1 MYITQIELNLQ
12 NHLIFKKLRSL
23 DDYHAYIES
32 AFPAEQLLG
41 VRKRHLWRLDGQ
53 TILLVSEDDPDKEAL
68 GKYGKVAIKDYSK
81 FINNINIQ
89 RPYQFKLVANPLQSD
104 IKDRRIPC
112 HGNRQRLEWLK
123 KQGARYGFTV
133 IQAKITG
140 YKENRIRK
148 HGFTVKS
155 VTFEGILQVTDI
167 EKFKQALTEGIGR
180 EKAYGCGLMT
190 IM

>member
-1 MYITQIELNLQ
+1 MYITKIELDIQ
-12 NHLIFKKLRSL
+12 NHQIFKKLRSL
-23 DDYHAYIES
+23 DDYHAYVES

-53 TILLVSEDDPDKEAL
+53 NLLLASEDEPDTEVL
-68 GKYGKVAIKDYSK
+68 GKYGRVTTKSYDR
-81 FINNINIQ
+81 FLDNISIQ
-89 RPYQFKLVANPLQSD
+89 RPYQFKLVANPLQSN

-112 HGNRQRLEWLK
+112 HGNQERLEWLT
-123 KQGARYGFTV
+123 KQCAKYGFTV

-148 HGFTVKS
+148 YGFTVKS

-167 EKFKQALTEGIGR
+167 KKFKQALVQGIGR
-180 EKAYGCGLMT
+180 EKAYGCGMVT
-190 IM
+190 VM

>member
-1 MYITQIELNLQ
+1 MYITQIELDTR
-12 NHLIFKKLRSL
+12 NHQIFKKLRSL

-41 VRKRHLWRLDGQ
+41 MRKRHLWRLDGQ
-53 TILLVSEDDPDKEAL
+53 NLLLASEDEPDKEAL
-68 GKYGKVAIKDYSK
+68 GKYGKVTTKSYDR
-81 FINNINIQ
+81 FLDNISTE
-89 RPYQFKLVANPLQSD
+89 RPYRFRLVANPLQSD

-123 KQGARYGFTV
+123 KQGARYGFKV
-133 IQAKITG
+133 IQAQVAN
-140 YKENRIRK
+140 YKENKIRK

-167 EKFKQALTEGIGR
+167 KKINQALRQGIGR
-180 EKAYGCGLMT
+180 EKAYGCGMMT

>member
-1 MYITQIELNLQ
+1 MYITQIKLDLR

-53 TILLVSEDDPDKEAL
+53 TILLTSEDEPDKEIL
-68 GKYGKVAIKDYSK
+68 SRYGTVTTKDYSK
-81 FINNINIQ
+81 FVKNISST
-89 RPYQFKLVANPLQSD
+89 RPYQFKLVANPLQMD
-104 IKDRRIPC
+104 IKNRRIPC
-112 HGNRQRLEWLK
+112 HGNKQRLEWLE
-123 KQGARYGFTV
+123 KQGEKYSFRV
-133 IQAKITG
+133 IQAQVAN
-140 YKENRIRK
+140 YKENQIRK

-155 VTFEGILQVTDI
+155 VTFEGILQVTDTK
-167 EKFKQALTEGIGR
+167 KFKQALRQGIGC
-180 EKAYGCGLMT
+180 EKAYGCGMIT

>member
-1 MYITQIELNLQ
+1 MYITQIELDLR

-53 TILLVSEDDPDKEAL
+53 TILLTSEDEPDKEAL
-68 GKYGKVAIKDYSK
+68 GKYGNIIIKDYSK
-81 FINNINIQ
+81 FVENISST
-89 RPYQFKLVANPLQSD
+89 RPYQFKLVANPLQMD

-112 HGNRQRLEWLK
+112 HGNSQRLEWLK

-133 IQAKITG
+133 IQAQVVN
-140 YKENRIRK
+140 YKENKIRK

-167 EKFKQALTEGIGR
+167 EKFKQALKQGIGR
-180 EKAYGCGLMT
+180 EKAYGCGMVT

>member
-1 MYITQIELNLQ
+1 MYITQIELNLR

-53 TILLVSEDDPDKEAL
+53 TILLVSEDEPDKEAL
-68 GKYGKVAIKDYSK
+68 DKYGKVIIKDYSK
-81 FINNINIQ
+81 FINNVNIQ
-89 RPYQFKLVANPLQSD
+89 RPYRFRLVANPLQSN

-112 HGNRQRLEWLK
+112 HGNKQRLEWLK
-123 KQGARYGFTV
+123 KQGARYGFKV
-133 IQAKITG
+133 IQAQVAN
-140 YKENRIRK
+140 YKENKIRK

-155 VTFEGILQVTDI
+155 VTFEGILQVTDTK
-167 EKFKQALTEGIGR
+167 KFRQALAQGIGH
-180 EKAYGCGLMT
+180 EKVYGCGLMT

>member
-1 MYITQIELNLQ
+1 MYITQIKLDLR

-53 TILLVSEDDPDKEAL
+53 TILLTSEDEPDKEAL

-81 FINNINIQ
+81 FVENISST
-89 RPYQFKLVANPLQSD
+89 RPYRFKLVANPLQMD
-104 IKDRRIPC
+104 IKNRRIPC
-112 HGNRQRLEWLK
+112 HGNSQRLEWLK
-123 KQGARYGFTV
+123 KQGARYGFTI
-133 IQAKITG
+133 IQAQVVG
-140 YKENRIRK
+140 YKENKIRK
-148 HGFTVKS
+148 HRFTVKS

-167 EKFKQALTEGIGR
+167 EKFKQALKQGIGR
-180 EKAYGCGLMT
+180 EKAYGCGMVT

>member
-1 MYITQIELNLQ
+1 MYITQIELNLR
-12 NHLIFKKLRSL
+12 NHQIFKKLRSL
-23 DDYHAYIES
+23 DDYHTYVES
-32 AFPAEQLLG
+32 AFPAEQLLS

-53 TILLVSEDDPDKEAL
+53 SVLLVSEDEPDKEAL
-68 GKYGKVAIKDYSK
+68 GKYGNAIIKDYST
-81 FINNINIQ
+81 FINNVNTQ
-89 RPYQFKLVANPLQSD
+89 RPYQFKLVANPLQMG

-112 HGNRQRLEWLK
+112 HGNSQRLEWLK

-148 HGFTVKS
+148 HRFTVKS
-155 VTFEGILQVTDI
+155 VTFEGILQVTDTK
-167 EKFKQALTEGIGR
+167 KFKQALVQGIGR

>member
-1 MYITQIELNLQ
+1 MYITQIELDLR
-12 NHLIFKKLRSL
+12 NHQIFKKLRSL

-53 TILLVSEDDPDKEAL
+53 TILLVSEDEPDKEAL
-68 GKYGKVAIKDYSK
+68 GKYGKVMAKSYDR
-81 FINNINIQ
+81 FLDNISTE
-89 RPYQFKLVANPLQSD
+89 RPYQFRLVANPLQMG
-104 IKDRRIPC
+104 IKNRRIPC
-112 HGNRQRLEWLK
+112 HGNSQRLEWLK

-148 HGFTVKS
+148 HRFTVKS

-167 EKFKQALTEGIGR
+167 KKFKQALEQGIGR
-180 EKAYGCGLMT
+180 EKAYGCGTMT

>member
-1 MYITQIELNLQ
+1 MYITQIELDLR

-53 TILLVSEDDPDKEAL
+53 SVLLVSEDEPDEEAL
-68 GKYGKVAIKDYSK
+68 GKYGKVTTKSYDR
-81 FINNINIQ
+81 FIDNISPE
-89 RPYQFKLVANPLQSD
+89 RPYQFKLVANPLQND

-112 HGNRQRLEWLK
+112 HGNKQRLEWLK
-123 KQGARYGFTV
+123 KQGKRYGFTV

-140 YKENRIRK
+140 YKENKIRK

-155 VTFEGILQVTDI
+155 VTFEGILQVTDTK
-167 EKFKQALTEGIGR
+167 KFSQALAQGIGR

>member
-1 MYITQIELNLQ
+1 MYITQIKLDLR

-53 TILLVSEDDPDKEAL
+53 TFLLVSEDEPDKEIL
-68 GKYGKVAIKDYSK
+68 SRYGNATTKDYST
-81 FINNINIQ
+81 FINNVNTQ
-89 RPYQFKLVANPLQSD
+89 RPYRFKLVANPLQSN

-112 HGNRQRLEWLK
+112 HGNKQRLEWLE
-123 KQGARYGFTV
+123 KQGTRYGFKV
-133 IQAKITG
+133 IQAQVVG

-155 VTFEGILQVTDI
+155 VTFEGILQVTDTK
-167 EKFKQALTEGIGR
+167 KFSQALAQGIGR

>member
-1 MYITQIELNLQ
+1 MYITQIELDTR
-12 NHLIFKKLRSL
+12 NHQIFKKLRSL

-41 VRKRHLWRLDGQ
+41 MRKRHLWRLDGQ
-53 TILLVSEDDPDKEAL
+53 TILLTSEDEPDKEAL

-81 FINNINIQ
+81 FVENISST
-89 RPYQFKLVANPLQSD
+89 RPYQFKLVANPLQMD

-112 HGNRQRLEWLK
+112 HGNSQRLEWLK
-123 KQGARYGFTV
+123 KQGARYGFTI
-133 IQAKITG
+133 IQAQVVG
-140 YKENRIRK
+140 YKENKIRK
-148 HGFTVKS
+148 HHFTVKS

-167 EKFKQALTEGIGR
+167 KKINQALRQGIGR
-180 EKAYGCGLMT
+180 EKAYGCGMMT

>member
-1 MYITQIELNLQ
+1 MYITQIELDLR
-12 NHLIFKKLRSL
+12 NHQIFKKLRSL

-53 TILLVSEDDPDKEAL
+53 TILLASEDEPDEEAL
-68 GKYGKVAIKDYSK
+68 GKYGKAIIKDYST
-81 FINNINIQ
+81 FINNVNTQ
-89 RPYQFKLVANPLQSD
+89 RPYQFKLVANPLQSN

-112 HGNRQRLEWLK
+112 HGNKQRLEWLE
-123 KQGARYGFTV
+123 KQGTRYGFKV
-133 IQAKITG
+133 IQAQVVG

-180 EKAYGCGLMT
+180 EKAYGCGMIT

>member
-1 MYITQIELNLQ
+1 MYITQIELDTR
-12 NHLIFKKLRSL
+12 NHQIFKKLRSL

-41 VRKRHLWRLDGQ
+41 MRKRHLWRLDGQ
-53 TILLVSEDDPDKEAL
+53 TILLASEDEPDKEAL
-68 GKYGKVAIKDYSK
+68 DKYGKVIIKDYSK
-81 FINNINIQ
+81 FINNVNTQ
-89 RPYQFKLVANPLQSD
+89 RPYRFRLVANPLQSN

-112 HGNRQRLEWLK
+112 HGNQERLEWLI
-123 KQGARYGFTV
+123 KQGARYGFKV

-140 YKENRIRK
+140 YKENHIRK
-148 HGFTVKS
+148 YHFTVKS

-167 EKFKQALTEGIGR
+167 EKFKQALAQGIGR

-190 IM
+190 VM

>member
-1 MYITQIELNLQ
+1 MYITQIELDLR

-53 TILLVSEDDPDKEAL
+53 TILIASEDEPDKEAL
-68 GKYGKVAIKDYSK
+68 GKYGKVTTKSYDK
-81 FINNINIQ
+81 FLDNISTE
-89 RPYQFKLVANPLQSD
+89 RPYQFRLVANPLQMG

-112 HGNRQRLEWLK
+112 HGNNERLEWLE
-123 KQGARYGFTV
+123 KQGKRYGFKV
-133 IQAKITG
+133 IQAQVTG
-140 YKENRIRK
+140 YKENKIRK

-155 VTFEGILQVTDI
+155 VVFEGVLQITDTK
-167 EKFKQALTEGIGR
+167 KFKQALKQGIGR

>member
-1 MYITQIELNLQ
+1 MYITQIKLDTR
-12 NHLIFKKLRSL
+12 NHQIFKKLRSL

-53 TILLVSEDDPDKEAL
+53 NLLLASEDEPDKEAL
-68 GKYGKVAIKDYSK
+68 GKYGKVTTKSYDR
-81 FINNINIQ
+81 FLDNISTE
-89 RPYQFKLVANPLQSD
+89 RPYQFRLVANPLQMD
-104 IKDRRIPC
+104 IKNRRIPC
-112 HGNRQRLEWLK
+112 HGNEQRLEWLK

>member
-1 MYITQIELNLQ
+1 MYITQIKLDLR
-12 NHLIFKKLRSL
+12 NHQIFKKLRSL

-53 TILLVSEDDPDKEAL
+53 SVLLVSEDQPDEEIL
-68 GKYGKVAIKDYSK
+68 SRYGTVTIKDYSK
-81 FINNINIQ
+81 FVENISST
-89 RPYQFKLVANPLQSD
+89 RPYQFKLVANPLQMD
-104 IKDRRIPC
+104 IKNRRIPC
-112 HGNRQRLEWLK
+112 HGNSQRLEWLE
-123 KQGARYGFTV
+123 KQGARYGFKT
-133 IQAKITG
+133 IQAQVVG
-140 YKENRIRK
+140 YKENKIRK

-167 EKFKQALTEGIGR
+167 EKFKQALRHGIGH
-180 EKAYGCGLMT
+180 EKAYGCGMVT

>member
-1 MYITQIELNLQ
+1 MYITQIKLDLR
-12 NHLIFKKLRSL
+12 NHQIFKKLRSL
-23 DDYHAYIES
+23 DDYHAYLES

-53 TILLVSEDDPDKEAL
+53 SVLLVSEDEPDEEAL
-68 GKYGKVAIKDYSK
+68 GKYGNVTIKDYSK
-81 FINNINIQ
+81 FINNVNTQ

-112 HGNRQRLEWLK
+112 HGNRQRLEWLE
-123 KQGARYGFTV
+123 KQGERYGFKV

-155 VTFEGILQVTDI
+155 VTFEGILQVTDAK
-167 EKFKQALTEGIGR
+167 KFKQALTEGIGR
-180 EKAYGCGLMT
+180 ETAYGCGLIT

>member
-1 MYITQIELNLQ
+1 MYITQIKLDTR
-12 NHLIFKKLRSL
+12 NHQIFKKLRSL

-53 TILLVSEDDPDKEAL
+53 SVLIVSEDEPDKEAL
-68 GKYGKVAIKDYSK
+68 GKYGEVIIKDYSK
-81 FINNINIQ
+81 FVENISSA
-89 RPYQFKLVANPLQSD
+89 RPYRFKLVANPLQSN

-112 HGNRQRLEWLK
+112 HGNNERLEWIE
-123 KQGARYGFTV
+123 KQGKRYGFKV
-133 IQAKITG
+133 IQAQVTG
-140 YKENRIRK
+140 YKENKIRK
-148 HGFTVKS
+148 YGFTVKS
-155 VTFEGILQVTDI
+155 VTFEGILQITDTK
-167 EKFKQALTEGIGR
+167 KFKQALVQGIGR

>member
-1 MYITQIELNLQ
+1 MYITQIKLDLR
-12 NHLIFKKLRSL
+12 NHQIFKKLRSL

-53 TILLVSEDDPDKEAL
+53 TILLTSEDEPDEEIL
-68 GKYGKVAIKDYSK
+68 SRYGTVTIKDYSK
-81 FINNINIQ
+81 FVENISST

-112 HGNRQRLEWLK
+112 HGNRQRLEWLE
-123 KQGARYGFTV
+123 KQGKRYGFKV

-167 EKFKQALTEGIGR
+167 EKFKQALRHGIGH
-180 EKAYGCGLMT
+180 EKAYGCGMVT

>member
-1 MYITQIELNLQ
+1 MYITQIKLDLR
-12 NHLIFKKLRSL
+12 NHQIFKKLRSL
-23 DDYHAYIES
+23 DDYHAYVES

-53 TILLVSEDDPDKEAL
+53 TILLASDDEPDKEAL
-68 GKYGKVAIKDYSK
+68 GKYGKVTTKSYDR
-81 FINNINIQ
+81 FLDNISIQ
-89 RPYQFKLVANPLQSD
+89 RPYRFKLVANPLQMG

-112 HGNRQRLEWLK
+112 HGNNERLEWLE
-123 KQGARYGFTV
+123 KQGKRYGFKV
-133 IQAKITG
+133 IQAQVTG
-140 YKENRIRK
+140 YKENKIRK

-155 VTFEGILQVTDI
+155 VTFEGVLQITDTK
-167 EKFKQALTEGIGR
+167 KFKQALKQGIGR

>member
-1 MYITQIELNLQ
+1 MYITQIELDTR
-12 NHLIFKKLRSL
+12 NHQIFKKLRSL

-41 VRKRHLWRLDGQ
+41 MRKRHLWRLDRQ
-53 TILLVSEDDPDKEAL
+53 TILLTSEDEPDKEAL
-68 GKYGKVAIKDYSK
+68 GKYGEVIVKDYSK
-81 FINNINIQ
+81 FVENISSA
-89 RPYQFKLVANPLQSD
+89 RPYQFKLVANPLQSN

-112 HGNRQRLEWLK
+112 HGNQERLEWLT

-140 YKENRIRK
+140 YKENHIQK
-148 HGFTVKS
+148 HHFTVKS
-155 VTFEGILQVTDI
+155 VTFEGILQVTDTK
-167 EKFKQALTEGIGR
+167 KFRQALAQGIGR

>member
-1 MYITQIELNLQ
+1 MYITQIELDTR
-12 NHLIFKKLRSL
+12 NHQIFKKLRSL

-41 VRKRHLWRLDGQ
+41 MRKRHLWRLDGQ
-53 TILLVSEDDPDKEAL
+53 TILLTSEDEPDKEAL

-81 FINNINIQ
+81 FVENISST
-89 RPYQFKLVANPLQSD
+89 RPYRFKLVANPLQMG

-112 HGNRQRLEWLK
+112 HGNQERLEWLT

-148 HGFTVKS
+148 YHFTVKS
-155 VTFEGILQVTDI
+155 VTFEGILQVADI
-167 EKFKQALTEGIGR
+167 EKFKQALAQGIGR
-180 EKAYGCGLMT
+180 GKAYGCGLMT
-190 IM
+190 VM

>member
-1 MYITQIELNLQ
+1 MYITQIELDTR
-12 NHLIFKKLRSL
+12 NHQIFKKLRSL
-23 DDYHAYIES
+23 DDYHAYLES

-41 VRKRHLWRLDGQ
+41 MRKRHLWRLDGQ
-53 TILLVSEDDPDKEAL
+53 SVLLVSEDAPDEEAL
-68 GKYGKVAIKDYSK
+68 GKYGKVTTKDYSK
-81 FINNINIQ
+81 FINNVNTQ
-89 RPYQFKLVANPLQSD
+89 RPYQFKLVANPLQSN

-112 HGNRQRLEWLK
+112 HGNQERLEWLT

-140 YKENRIRK
+140 YKENKIRK

-167 EKFKQALTEGIGR
+167 EKFKQALRHGIGH
-180 EKAYGCGLMT
+180 EKAYGCGMVT

>member
-1 MYITQIELNLQ
+1 MYITQIELDTR
-12 NHLIFKKLRSL
+12 NHQIFKKLRSL

-53 TILLVSEDDPDKEAL
+53 TILLTSEDEPDKEAL
-68 GKYGKVAIKDYSK
+68 GKYGNVIIKDYSK
-81 FINNINIQ
+81 FINNVNTQ
-89 RPYQFKLVANPLQSD
+89 QPYRFKLVANPLQSN

-112 HGNRQRLEWLK
+112 HGNKQRLEWLE
-123 KQGARYGFTV
+123 KQGTRYGFKV
-133 IQAKITG
+133 IQAQVVG

-155 VTFEGILQVTDI
+155 VTFEGILQVTDAK
-167 EKFKQALTEGIGR
+167 KFKQALTEGIGR
-180 EKAYGCGLMT
+180 EKAYGCGMIT

>member
-1 MYITQIELNLQ
+1 MYITQIKLNLR
-12 NHLIFKKLRSL
+12 NHQIFKKLRSL

-53 TILLVSEDDPDKEAL
+53 TILLTSEDEPDKDAL
-68 GKYGKVAIKDYSK
+68 GKYGYIITKDYSK
-81 FINNINIQ
+81 FVENISST
-89 RPYQFKLVANPLQSD
+89 RPYQFKLVANPLQSN

-112 HGNRQRLEWLK
+112 HGNQERLEWLT
-123 KQGARYGFTV
+123 KQGEKYGFKV
-133 IQAKITG
+133 IQAQVAN
-140 YKENRIRK
+140 YKENKIRK

-167 EKFKQALTEGIGR
+167 EKFKQALTEGIGH